1 MTMGCD
7 PTEVNGKYSDSQI
20 GSKEVL
26 LLGEGGDQG
35 NLKTFGLDLEELVE
49 LWGMNKEGKL
59 SYVQIESC

>member
-26 LLGEGGDQG
+26 LPGEGGDQG

-49 LWGMNKEGKL
+49 L
-59 SYVQIESC
+59 